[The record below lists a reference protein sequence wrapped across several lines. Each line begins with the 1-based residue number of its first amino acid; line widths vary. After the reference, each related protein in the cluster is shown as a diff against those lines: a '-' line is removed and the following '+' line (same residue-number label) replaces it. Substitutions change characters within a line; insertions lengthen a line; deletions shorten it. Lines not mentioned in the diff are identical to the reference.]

1 MAVSFSPVHAPFRP
15 FANAGIWLATELP
28 APPANLVLK
37 KIAIGHGIQNYS
49 CTADLTKPADAKG
62 ALAVLYDVTSL
73 YPGNPKGLSQA
84 AFEALTTTVLWT
96 QPIPLNLVN
105 PQAAKP
111 GVVLASKE
119 YAATSKP
126 FKAPADIKVGNTPPL
141 KFLGRHYFDGS
152 GTPTFDLSEAKLRA
166 GVGKTGEANVPA
178 NADKGPLKTGAVKW
192 LQLSDTGLGLSK
204 GVTVVYRVI
213 TAGGVAESCTTTNG
227 GTGSVPYTAFY
238 WFYG

>member
-1 MAVSFSPVHAPFRP
+1 M
-15 FANAGIWLATELP
+15 
-28 APPANLVLK
+28 
-37 KIAIGHGIQNYS
+37 
-49 CTADLTKPADAKG
+49 TK
-62 ALAVLYDVTSL
+62 L
-73 YPGNPKGLSQA
+73 YPGQGPDSLATVASFQS
-84 AFEALTTTVLWT
+84 LTTNVLWST
-96 QPIPLNLVN
+96 KIPLNFNSSTAGRIDPKYLGADLVN
-105 PQAAKP
+105 PFQPPAP
-111 GVVLASKE
+111 LTLRG
-119 YAATSKP
+119 SKP
-126 FKAPADIKVGNTPPL
+126 IPY
-141 KFLGRHYFDGS
+141 LGRHYFDGS